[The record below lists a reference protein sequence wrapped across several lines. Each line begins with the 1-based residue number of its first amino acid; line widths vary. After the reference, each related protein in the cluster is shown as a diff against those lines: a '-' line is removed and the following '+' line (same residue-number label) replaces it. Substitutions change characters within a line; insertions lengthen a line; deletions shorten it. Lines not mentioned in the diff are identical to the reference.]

1 MSGKGIRHDDRK
13 RPVTRLAAGV
23 VLIGWIIISTMAWA
37 ADRPPGLMVQ
47 NGRPAPDLRLT
58 NMEGE
63 VTDLRDLRGRWVMV
77 HFWATWCG
85 PCRKEM
91 PSLQRMVQHMAPEHL
106 RLVLVNTAETDD
118 EVFAFL
124 GLVAPDL
131 NSLMDRDGQVTEKWQ
146 PRGLPSSFL
155 IDPPGRVRYL
165 ALGGRDWASE
175 PYLAFLRHI
184 NQAPAAK
191 VPTTRR

>member
-1 MSGKGIRHDDRK
+1 M
-13 RPVTRLAAGV
+13 TRRGAGV
-23 VLIGWIIISTMAWA
+23 VLIGWLMISTMAGA
-37 ADRPPGLMVQ
+37 ADRPPGLMAQ
-47 NGRPAPDLRLT
+47 NGRPAPHLRLT

-63 VTDLRDLRGRWVMV
+63 VTDLRDLRGLWVMV

-91 PSLQRMVQHMAPEHL
+91 PSLQRMAQHIAPERL

-131 NSLMDRDGQVTEKWQ
+131 NTLMDRDGQVTENWQ

-155 IDPPGRVRYL
+155 VDPEGRVRYL

-175 PYLAFLRHI
+175 PYLAFLHGI
-184 NQAPAAK
+184 SQAPAGK
-191 VPTTRR
+191 VPTTGR

>member
-1 MSGKGIRHDDRK
+1 MT
-13 RPVTRLAAGV
+13 RPGV
-23 VLIGWIIISTMAWA
+23 GAVLIGWIMLSTLAWA
-37 ADRPPGLMVQ
+37 ADRPPGLMLQ

-91 PSLQRMVQHMAPEHL
+91 PSLQRMVQRMAPERLH
-106 RLVLVNTAETDD
+106 LVLVNTAETDD

-155 IDPPGRVRYL
+155 IDPKGRVRYL

-184 NQAPAAK
+184 SQAPAGK
-191 VPTTRR
+191 VPATRR

>member
-1 MSGKGIRHDDRK
+1 MMRQGAGI
-13 RPVTRLAAGV
+13 
-23 VLIGWIIISTMAWA
+23 VLIVWAILSSIAWA
-37 ADRPPGLMVQ
+37 VDRPPGLMVQ

-91 PSLQRMVQHMAPEHL
+91 PSLQPMAQHIAPERL

-155 IDPPGRVRYL
+155 IDPQGRVRYL

-184 NQAPAAK
+184 SQAPAAK
-191 VPTTRR
+191 APMTRR

>member
-1 MSGKGIRHDDRK
+1 MM
-13 RPVTRLAAGV
+13 RLAASLLMILLMV
-23 VLIGWIIISTMAWA
+23 ASTVWA
-37 ADRPPGLMVQ
+37 ADRPPGLMAQ
-47 NGRPAPDLRLT
+47 NGRPAPDLRLMD
-58 NMEGE
+58 MEGE
-63 VTDLRDLRGRWVMV
+63 VTDLRDLRGLWVMV

-91 PSLQRMVQHMAPEHL
+91 PSLQRMVQQISPQRV

-155 IDPPGRVRYL
+155 IDPQGRIRYL
-165 ALGGRDWASE
+165 ALGGRDWASA

-184 NQAPAAK
+184 SQESKGKA
-191 VPTTRR
+191 PTTGR